1 MKRPRVSALINLVVP
16 VLMVCTVMDLAAQT
30 GGRRGPGAGA
40 SGRVATV
47 ELGER
52 SHTISVAGRLEPRS
66 RIVHRIPAAGYV
78 LLIAVREGQRVSEGE
93 ELLRVRRSDDVLE
106 IYQPVPLLARV
117 SGRVAS
123 IAVDVESEVTS
134 GAEAVTIIGTDGFRL
149 AAWVSD
155 KDAFRVG
162 LGQSVSAVTTEGER
176 VAGVLETR
184 SQEPDYE
191 TGLFELIF
199 RFPSAPEIRI
209 GEFLMIEL
217 PVDLVEGVFVPR
229 DALVRR
235 YGAYY
240 IWVVTEDDTLEAREV
255 SVGDT
260 FGEEVYLPEGVVA
273 GERYLPA
280 PSGREREGAAA
291 GGVASGSP

>member
-1 MKRPRVSALINLVVP
+1 MRQMSRRFFLRSVACVLVV
-16 VLMVCTVMDLAAQT
+16 LAVPGLFAQR
-30 GGRRGPGAGA
+30 GGSRPGAGP
-40 SGRVATV
+40 SERIATI
-47 ELGER
+47 ERDER

-78 LLIAVREGQRVSEGE
+78 LSIAVREGQRVSEGE

-123 IAVDVESEVTS
+123 IAVDVESEVAVGT
-134 GAEAVTIIGTDGFRL
+134 EAVTIIGTDGYRL
-149 AAWVSD
+149 VAWVSD

-162 LGQSVSAVTTEGER
+162 LGQSVTAVTTEGED
-176 VAGVLETR
+176 VAGMLETR

-191 TGLFELIF
+191 TGLFELVF
-199 RFPSAPEIRI
+199 GFPANPAIRV
-209 GEFLMIEL
+209 GEFLLIEL

-240 IWVVTEDDTLEAREV
+240 IWVVTAENTLEAREV

-280 PSGREREGAAA
+280 PSGREREGAPV
-291 GGVASGSP
+291 GGAESS

>member
-1 MKRPRVSALINLVVP
+1 MRQMSRRFFLRSVACVLVV
-16 VLMVCTVMDLAAQT
+16 LAVPGLFAQRG
-30 GGRRGPGAGA
+30 GGRPGAT
-40 SGRVATV
+40 SVGRIATI
-47 ELGER
+47 ERGER
-52 SHTISVAGRLEPRS
+52 SHSITLAGRLEPRS
-66 RIVHRIPAAGYV
+66 RIVHRIPASGYV
-78 LLIAVREGQRVSEGE
+78 LSIAVREGQRVSEGE

-123 IAVDVESEVTS
+123 IAVDVESEVST
-134 GAEAVTIIGTDGFRL
+134 GTEAVTIIGTDGYRL
-149 AAWVSD
+149 VAWVSD

-162 LGQSVSAVTTEGER
+162 LGQTVTAVTTEGED

-199 RFPSAPEIRI
+199 RFPANPAIRV

-240 IWVVTEDDTLEAREV
+240 IWVVAEDDTLEAREV

-260 FGEEVYLPEGVVA
+260 FGEEVFLPEGVSA
-273 GERYLPA
+273 GERYLAA
-280 PSGREREGAAA
+280 PSGREREGAPV
-291 GGVASGSP
+291 GGAESS